1 MRLVKRLLVNTRD
14 SSEPIHPRF
23 SSALKSDFTH
33 PLQAY
38 ETLDRRKCINI
49 FVVPVSRWRSE
60 SWRSGRPDWNIKSGN
75 RIRLRPRRTSA
86 SPVRF
91 PGGAFTE
98 NHRMRV
104 AHHAGINM
112 GTSRAA
118 SKRWCSAIV
127 VSNASDI
134 LPLLSGGRRA
144 ALLQAVTAAFRID
157 PTPCVFSLVHRRM
170 ADTEFEEF
178 RHYFER
184 LPQHLKAPLS
194 NYTWAIRFTFRIWKR
209 EYSLVGSWDALHVS
223 SILFLW
229 EGIRTGHRWHRFF
242 FFEAIDVFPCLSFF
256 FLFFILWSMDF

>member
-38 ETLDRRKCINI
+38 EIVGSVSI
-49 FVVPVSRWRSE
+49 FSLCPFRGGAVSRDDRVAPIE
-60 SWRSGRPDWNIKSGN
+60 ILN
-75 RIRLRPRRTSA
+75 RATVYVCGQGVSATSA

-98 NHRMRV
+98 NHRMRD

-194 NYTWAIRFTFRIWKR
+194 NYT
-209 EYSLVGSWDALHVS
+209 
-223 SILFLW
+223 
-229 EGIRTGHRWHRFF
+229 
-242 FFEAIDVFPCLSFF
+242 
-256 FLFFILWSMDF
+256 